1 MIIESLKD
9 AIFSICILT
18 FRKLIIMDRLFL
30 VFQILTP
37 VILTYFMGYSFG
49 SYISNINGIPYPIYL
64 ASGMIVFNAIFTSQW
79 LGHGIWDERKNGM
92 YTQLRVM
99 GFSEY
104 HYLVSS
110 LLYNLIFAL
119 FSMIVILIA
128 YPELI
133 LKLSAISIPY
143 ILSAF
148 TLLVAFYG
156 SISMIISLISKDQ
169 VTFVLINTAI
179 FEISAFTSSAL
190 YPPSHDISIV
200 TALNPLSYIVD
211 IMRIALFGLDSE
223 KIGIEMSIIIILGL
237 CMIVLAR
244 KIISKTSE

>member
-1 MIIESLKD
+1 MIIKSLRD
-9 AIFSICILT
+9 AVFSICILT
-18 FRKLIIMDRLFL
+18 LRKLIVMDRLFL
-30 VFQILTP
+30 VFQVLTP
-37 VILTYFMGYSFG
+37 ILLTYFMGYSFG

-79 LGHGIWDERKNGM
+79 LGHGIWDERRNGM

-104 HYLVSS
+104 HYLVSA

-133 LKLSAISIPY
+133 IKLSAISIPY
-143 ILSAF
+143 IFLALA
-148 TLLVAFYG
+148 LLVAFYG

-190 YPPSHDISIV
+190 YPPSQDISLV

-211 IMRIALFGLDSE
+211 IMRIALFGLDGENKSIE
-223 KIGIEMSIIIILGL
+223 IGVIIILGL
-237 CMIVLAR
+237 CMIVLAK
-244 KIISKTSE
+244 KIISNTSE

>member
-1 MIIESLKD
+1 
-9 AIFSICILT
+9 
-18 FRKLIIMDRLFL
+18 MDRLFL

-37 VILTYFMGYSFG
+37 IILTYLMGYSFG
-49 SYISNINGIPYPIYL
+49 SYISKINGIPYPIYL
-64 ASGMIVFNAIFTSQW
+64 ASGMVIFNAIFTSQW
-79 LGHGIWDERKNGM
+79 LGHGIWDERRNGM

-99 GFSEY
+99 GFSEF
-104 HYLVSS
+104 HYLASA

-133 LKLSAISIPY
+133 LFKSSAISVPY
-143 ILSAF
+143 ILLALV
-148 TLLVAFYG
+148 LLVAFYG
-156 SISMIISLISKDQ
+156 SISMIISLKSKDH

-190 YPPSHDISIV
+190 YPPSQDIISV

-211 IMRIALFGLDSE
+211 IMRTALFGLDINN
-223 KIGIEMSIIIILGL
+223 IGIEIAIIISLGL

-244 KIISKTSE
+244 KIISSTSE